1 MSFSWPWALLAL
13 LLIPLVF
20 AIWWLTRRRRRRAA
34 VRVTSIALVRTA
46 LPGRS
51 RWRRRIPAA
60 LLVLGLGVLAVGAAR
75 PQATVPVASSSATI
89 MLALDV
95 SGSMCSTDVKPN
107 RITAAEQAASA
118 FIKSQAGGPR
128 IGLVVFA
135 NTAVVLVPPT
145 TDTQQLLSGLDGLST
160 SFGTAI
166 GEGILVSLNSIAQ
179 VDPSVTPTG
188 TTVSRPPGAGYAD
201 DVIVVLTDGSNNE
214 GVDPQIAAKQAAG
227 RGVRV
232 FTIGYG
238 TNNPAPLACGP
249 GQFGGFG
256 GGGGGFSGGGGSAL
270 EADYG
275 ALMRISRTTGG
286 RFYPAHD
293 AGQLSTALAKLPAA
307 FTIVRKHLDLA
318 NWFAAGGGLLI
329 ATAMALSLWWNQ
341 ARRARARINRLLI
354 RTNGGDS
361 RDVCRDARLRGA
373 RGDVAGRGGAHGQ
386 RVDRA
391 AEPVTLRAAD
401 FHGGYRSVGRTEPVA
416 VLHSRGKPTAR
427 GPVPVDV
434 GRAVEEGGVGVHRS
448 PSCDGCWPH
457 DASRGLADG

>member
-13 LLIPLVF
+13 LVIPLVF
-20 AIWWLTRRRRRRAA
+20 AVWWLTRLRRRRAA

-60 LLVLGLGVLAVGAAR
+60 LLILGLGVLAVGAAR
-75 PQATVPVASSSATI
+75 PQATVPVASSSTTI

-135 NTAVVLVPPT
+135 NTAVVLIPPT

-166 GEGILVSLNSIAQ
+166 GEGILASLNSIAQ

-188 TTVSRPPGAGYAD
+188 TIVSRAHGAGYAD
-201 DVIVVLTDGSNNE
+201 DVIVVLTDGSNNQ
-214 GVDPQIAAKQAAG
+214 GVDPQVAAKQAAD

-238 TNNPAPLACGP
+238 TDNPAPLACSST
-249 GQFGGFG
+249 QFGGFG
-256 GGGGGFSGGGGSAL
+256 GGLSGGGGGGGGGGSAL

-286 RFYPAHD
+286 TFYRAQD
-293 AGQLSTALAKLPAA
+293 AGQLNTALAKLPAA
-307 FTIVRKHLDLA
+307 FMIVRKHLDLA

-329 ATAMALSLWWNQ
+329 AAAVALSLWWNQ
-341 ARRARARINRLLI
+341 ARRVRARTVDH
-354 RTNGGDS
+354 RTM
-361 RDVCRDARLRGA
+361 R
-373 RGDVAGRGGAHGQ
+373 
-386 RVDRA
+386 
-391 AEPVTLRAAD
+391 
-401 FHGGYRSVGRTEPVA
+401 
-416 VLHSRGKPTAR
+416 
-427 GPVPVDV
+427 
-434 GRAVEEGGVGVHRS
+434 
-448 PSCDGCWPH
+448 
-457 DASRGLADG
+457 